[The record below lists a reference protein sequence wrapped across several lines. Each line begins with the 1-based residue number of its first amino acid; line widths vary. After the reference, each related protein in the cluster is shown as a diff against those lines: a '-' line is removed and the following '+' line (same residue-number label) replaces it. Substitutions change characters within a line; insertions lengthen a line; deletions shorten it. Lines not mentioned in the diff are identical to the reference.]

1 MWGPRGRTSIE
12 EPMGSLQCLFP
23 CKLDINGWA
32 WQWVTKG
39 LDPGAA
45 AMEGKQRA
53 ALKSVCVLGAGL
65 FTDLKDVPELCLRLT
80 GGGACLACSRPWVQS
95 SILGRT
101 NVFGGWQRWQTA
113 AGKSQAA
120 NLRFAAQMVSRT
132 VTNNM

>member
-1 MWGPRGRTSIE
+1 MPV
-12 EPMGSLQCLFP
+12 SLQAGHQRLG
-23 CKLDINGWA
+23 LAVGHTGLG
-32 WQWVTKG
+32 VT
-39 LDPGAA
+39 GAA
-45 AMEGKQRA
+45 AMEEKQRA

-65 FTDLKDVPELCLRLT
+65 FTDLKDVPELCPRLT

-120 NLRFAAQMVSRT
+120 NLGFAAQMVSRT